1 MTRIMSEKAL
11 IKAGHYNIE
20 IDFLDTHTAKVI
32 YSKLPIIGKSKFWG
46 NEVYFYTD
54 LKIKIEKEARQIVK
68 KGEIAY
74 WPQGDAIA
82 IGYGLHQYQLIKKLD
97 WQDCNIWASTE
108 FDLEQL
114 NSLKEQQKLLLLM
127 KKIHKAFTF

>member
-1 MTRIMSEKAL
+1 MKKAL
-11 IKAGHYNIE
+11 IKTGNYNIE

-32 YSKLPIIGKSKFWG
+32 YSKLPIIGKVNFWG
-46 NEVYFYTD
+46 NEVYFYTN
-54 LKIKIEKEARQIVK
+54 LKIKIEKDARQIVE

-82 IGYGLHQYQLIKKLD
+82 IGYGPTPISINQEIRLAS
-97 WQDCNIWASTE
+97 DCNIWAKTE

-114 NSLKEQQKLLLLM
+114 NSLKEQQEIIITNEKYL
-127 KKIHKAFTF
+127 

>member
-1 MTRIMSEKAL
+1 MKKAF

-20 IDFLDTHTAKVI
+20 IDFLDTITAKVI
-32 YSKLPIIGKSKFWG
+32 YSKLPIVGNINFWG

-54 LKIKIEKEARQIVK
+54 LKIKIEKEARQIVE

-82 IGYGLHQYQLIKKLD
+82 IGYGATPISIKQEIRLAS
-97 WQDCNIWASTE
+97 DCNIWAKTA

-114 NSLKEQQKLLLLM
+114 NSLKEQQEILITYEKNL
-127 KKIHKAFTF
+127 

>member
-1 MTRIMSEKAL
+1 MKKAF

-20 IDFLDTHTAKVI
+20 IDFLDTHTSQVI
-32 YSKLPIIGKSKFWG
+32 YSKLPIISKINFWG

-54 LKIKIEKEARQIVK
+54 LKIKIEKEARQIVE

-82 IGYGLHQYQLIKKLD
+82 IGYGPTPISINQEIRLVN
-97 WQDCNIWASTE
+97 DCNIWATTG
-108 FDLEQL
+108 FNLEQL
-114 NSLKEQQKLLLLM
+114 NSLKEQQTIIITNEKNL
-127 KKIHKAFTF
+127 

>member
-1 MTRIMSEKAL
+1 MKKAL

-20 IDFLDTHTAKVI
+20 IDLLDTYTAKVI
-32 YSKLPIIGKSKFWG
+32 YSKLPIVGNINFWG

-54 LKIKIEKEARQIVK
+54 LKIKIEKEARQIVE

-82 IGYGLHQYQLIKKLD
+82 IGYGPTPISINQEIRLAS
-97 WQDCNIWASTE
+97 DCNIWATTE

-114 NSLKEQQKLLLLM
+114 NSLKEHQEIIITNEKNL
-127 KKIHKAFTF
+127 

>member
-1 MTRIMSEKAL
+1 MKKAF

-20 IDFLDTHTAKVI
+20 IDFLDTYTAKVI
-32 YSKLPIIGKSKFWG
+32 FSKLPIVGNINFWW
-46 NEVYFYTD
+46 NEVYFYTN
-54 LKIKIEKEARQIVK
+54 LKIKIEKEARQIVE

-82 IGYGLHQYQLIKKLD
+82 IGYGATPISINQEIRLASN
-97 WQDCNIWASTE
+97 CNIWAKTE

-114 NSLKEQQKLLLLM
+114 NSLKEQQEILITNEKN
-127 KKIHKAFTF
+127 F